1 MSSRTRSLQQT
12 GGFTLIEVL
21 VSLMILSVGTVA
33 LSALLL
39 RAAKQATA
47 ASALVYQNAAL
58 SSEVGAYEP
67 GFAKAIAI
75 EMIIIVTVVTVLYTL
90 LQRRTARWL

>member
-1 MSSRTRSLQQT
+1 
-12 GGFTLIEVL
+12 V
-21 VSLMILSVGTVA
+21 
-33 LSALLL
+33 
-39 RAAKQATA
+39 
-47 ASALVYQNAAL
+47 

-75 EMIIIVTVVTVLYTL
+75 EMIVIVTVVTVLYTL

>member
-1 MSSRTRSLQQT
+1 VLAQQIA
-12 GGFTLIEVL
+12 G
-21 VSLMILSVGTVA
+21 
-33 LSALLL
+33 
-39 RAAKQATA
+39 
-47 ASALVYQNAAL
+47 AL

-75 EMIIIVTVVTVLYTL
+75 EMIIIVTLVTVLYTL